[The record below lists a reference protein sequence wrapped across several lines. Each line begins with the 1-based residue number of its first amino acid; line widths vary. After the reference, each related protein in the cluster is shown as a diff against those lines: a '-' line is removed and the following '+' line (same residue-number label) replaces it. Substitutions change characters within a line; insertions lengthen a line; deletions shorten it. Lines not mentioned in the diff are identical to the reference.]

1 MDIALQYLLC
11 WQEPVAEVPLR
22 GGAGA
27 YGCIVLRQQVQFL
40 SICVRGVNNRGA
52 RTEESGPGEQLD
64 GAHPVLRL
72 ALLDLARLLVG
83 VDVQGET
90 VTPGVLPDLLQP
102 PSGHRPGY
110 GLCQGVGVPIRCSVG
125 TVVDVMELG
134 DARVS
139 GGEHLFVTA
148 AADLADGVGGQF
160 VGQGVH
166 PFPPRPEVV
175 QGVGGFDPLYRTPQ
189 PALKSMAMIVDEP
202 GSQRFSGQT
211 LASLRGTDIHYPSVL
226 ERYADSALRPIS
238 VEDQIRDQGA
248 PHDVRREATR
258 PARKPPQHPPET

>member
-1 MDIALQYLLC
+1 
-11 WQEPVAEVPLR
+11 
-22 GGAGA
+22 
-27 YGCIVLRQQVQFL
+27 
-40 SICVRGVNNRGA
+40 
-52 RTEESGPGEQLD
+52 
-64 GAHPVLRL
+64 
-72 ALLDLARLLVG
+72 
-83 VDVQGET
+83 
-90 VTPGVLPDLLQP
+90 
-102 PSGHRPGY
+102 
-110 GLCQGVGVPIRCSVG
+110 
-125 TVVDVMELG
+125 MELG

-258 PARKPPQHPPET
+258 PARKPPQHKPETLLIHHRHLDPQSAGRRPRRVIARVGVADDAYAWVVEKHALEADRTFFCAVGEDLGAGVDGTTDADTASVMDRDPTGATGHVEHGVQNRPVRDGVGAVLHSFRLAVG